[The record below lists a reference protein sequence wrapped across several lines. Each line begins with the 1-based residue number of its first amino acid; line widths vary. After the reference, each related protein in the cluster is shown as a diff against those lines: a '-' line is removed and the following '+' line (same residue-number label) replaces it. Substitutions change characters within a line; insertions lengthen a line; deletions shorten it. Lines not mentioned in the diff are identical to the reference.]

1 MPDVPLPS
9 HDQPASGWKLSP
21 FWRDRVEELS
31 CFECRRLGYAVFEG
45 LGLDCNVGADSSL
58 GQGFVTLWFKFLYS
72 FGLNYSDDSIPDV
85 QVKDRF

>member
-1 MPDVPLPS
+1 MYHYHRTISPHPDGNY
-9 HDQPASGWKLSP
+9 HP
-21 FWRDRVEELS
+21 FGERVEELS